1 MSAIALTA
9 SRSIGPLSVP
19 CTALSA
25 DLGSGRSPEGP
36 STTGS
41 PAIW

>member
-1 MSAIALTA
+1 MTA
-9 SRSIGPLSVP
+9 SRSIWPLSVP
-19 CTALSA
+19 RTALSA
-25 DLGSGRSPEGP
+25 DVGCGRSPEGP